1 MQGLNEVVEAYFR
14 QKEQELET
22 IENKEE
28 KAAMRRALD
37 AEYEKA
43 GYRRVQQMIAGERG
57 KYNFSDWYNPARESE
72 EEARKRFGEQHSAE
86 ISRQEGN
93 QGFVAQRMAHIQ
105 KNFNPERPADFQYK
119 MNTEMAQWQN
129 RLSRSNK
136 QERGEMAA
144 ALPELAKMDKN
155 GLSTGYI
162 VENLMTIA
170 AQEPGFVKVKALN
183 GVSRVIDNVQSDKQL
198 AAVVGG
204 LDKSSYLMS
213 EDGMEGRMPDY
224 LRRCMESKE
233 FGPRAMTAMA
243 AVLASNQNMDNDV
256 RVEML
261 EQLSAKF
268 EQNKDKMPAMYRE
281 RIAGSLRRSQKR
293 FGTSR
298 ENAPSQ
304 GRLQAST
311 GAFPLRHV
319 NGPAEVLH
327 HIRNGMKRLRDLRF
341 GVNRNLSGNEPRRQ
355 ARPGQEQ
362 SRNMPQRGFQ
372 RGGRE

>member
-1 MQGLNEVVEAYFR
+1 
-14 QKEQELET
+14 
-22 IENKEE
+22 
-28 KAAMRRALD
+28 
-37 AEYEKA
+37 
-43 GYRRVQQMIAGERG
+43 
-57 KYNFSDWYNPARESE
+57 
-72 EEARKRFGEQHSAE
+72 
-86 ISRQEGN
+86 
-93 QGFVAQRMAHIQ
+93 
-105 KNFNPERPADFQYK
+105 
-119 MNTEMAQWQN
+119 
-129 RLSRSNK
+129 
-136 QERGEMAA
+136 
-144 ALPELAKMDKN
+144 
-155 GLSTGYI
+155 
-162 VENLMTIA
+162 
-170 AQEPGFVKVKALN
+170 
-183 GVSRVIDNVQSDKQL
+183 
-198 AAVVGG
+198 
-204 LDKSSYLMS
+204 
-213 EDGMEGRMPDY
+213 MPDY

>member
-43 GYRRVQQMIAGERG
+43 GYKRVRQMIASEREN
-57 KYNFSDWYNPARESE
+57 YSFSDWYNPARESE
-72 EEARKRFGEQHSAE
+72 EEAKKRFRKQA
-86 ISRQEGN
+86 
-93 QGFVAQRMAHIQ
+93 
-105 KNFNPERPADFQYK
+105 
-119 MNTEMAQWQN
+119 NT
-129 RLSRSNK
+129 
-136 QERGEMAA
+136 
-144 ALPELAKMDKN
+144 DKN
-155 GLSTGYI
+155 GLSTKDI

-170 AQEPGFVKVKALN
+170 AEEPGSVKVKALN

-256 RVEML
+256 RGEML

>member
-43 GYRRVQQMIAGERG
+43 GYKRVRQTIASKRG
-57 KYNFSDWYNPARESE
+57 MYGFSDWYNPARESE
-72 EEARKRFGEQHSAE
+72 EEARKRFRKQHSEEVSRREEE
-86 ISRQEGN
+86 ISRREEEVSRRDEHAR
-93 QGFVAQRMAHIQ
+93 FFAQQMAHIQ
-105 KNFNPERPADFQYK
+105 PSEHE
-119 MNTEMAQWQN
+119 MNTIMQKL
-129 RLSRSNK
+129 LSRDNVLGVRVEALLK
-136 QERGEMAA
+136 Q
-144 ALPELAKMDKN
+144 AKTDKN
-155 GLSTGYI
+155 GLSTEDI

-170 AQEPGFVKVKALN
+170 AEEPGSVKVKALN

-256 RVEML
+256 RGEML
-261 EQLSAKF
+261 GQLSAKF

-293 FGTSR
+293 FGTLR

-355 ARPGQEQ
+355 VRPGQEQ

>member
-43 GYRRVQQMIAGERG
+43 GYKRVRQMIASEREN
-57 KYNFSDWYNPARESE
+57 YSFSDWYNPARESE
-72 EEARKRFGEQHSAE
+72 EEAKKRFRKQHSAE
-86 ISRQEGN
+86 ISRREEEISRRDEHAR
-93 QGFVAQRMAHIQ
+93 FFAQQMAHIQ
-105 KNFNPERPADFQYK
+105 PSEHE
-119 MNTEMAQWQN
+119 MNTIMQKL
-129 RLSRSNK
+129 LSRDNVLGVRVEALLK
-136 QERGEMAA
+136 Q
-144 ALPELAKMDKN
+144 AKTDKN
-155 GLSTGYI
+155 GLSTEDI

-170 AQEPGFVKVKALN
+170 AEEPGFVKVKALN

-256 RVEML
+256 RGEML

-293 FGTSR
+293 FGTLR

-311 GAFPLRHV
+311 GVPPLRHV

-341 GVNRNLSGNEPRRQ
+341 GINRNLSGNEPRRQ
-355 ARPGQEQ
+355 ARPVQEQ
-362 SRNMPQRGFQ
+362 SRNMPQGGLQ

>member
-170 AQEPGFVKVKALN
+170 AQEKGFDKVKALK
-183 GVSRVIDNVQSDKQL
+183 GVSHVIDNVQSDKQL

>member
-14 QKEQELET
+14 QKEQELEA

-43 GYRRVQQMIAGERG
+43 GYKRVRQMIAGERG

-72 EEARKRFGEQHSAE
+72 EEARKRFEAQHSAE
-86 ISRQEGN
+86 ISHQEGN

-136 QERGEMAA
+136 QDRGEMAA
-144 ALPELAKMDKN
+144 ALPELAKMDKD

-170 AQEPGFVKVKALN
+170 AQEQGFVKVKALK
-183 GVSRVIDNVQSDKQL
+183 GVSHVIDNVQSDQQL

-256 RVEML
+256 RGEML

-298 ENAPSQ
+298 ENVPSQ
-304 GRLQAST
+304 GRLQEST

-319 NGPAEVLH
+319 NGPEEVFVSYTQW
-327 HIRNGMKRLRDLRF
+327 NEAAAGFALRC
-341 GVNRNLSGNEPRRQ
+341 
-355 ARPGQEQ
+355 
-362 SRNMPQRGFQ
+362 
-372 RGGRE
+372 

>member
-256 RVEML
+256 RGEML

-281 RIAGSLRRSQKR
+281 RIAGSLRCSQKR

-304 GRLQAST
+304 GRLQEST
-311 GAFPLRHV
+311 AVPPLRRV
-319 NGPAEVLH
+319 NGPAEVLY
-327 HIRNGMKRLRDLRF
+327 HIRSGMKRLRDLRF

-355 ARPGQEQ
+355 VRPGQEQ
-362 SRNMPQRGFQ
+362 SGNMPQRGFQ

>member
-14 QKEQELET
+14 QKEQELEA

-43 GYRRVQQMIAGERG
+43 GYKRVRQMIAGERG

-72 EEARKRFGEQHSAE
+72 EEARKRFEAQHSAE
-86 ISRQEGN
+86 ISHQEGN

-144 ALPELAKMDKN
+144 ALPELAKMDKD

-170 AQEPGFVKVKALN
+170 AQEQGFVKVKALK
-183 GVSRVIDNVQSDKQL
+183 GVSHVIDNVQSDQQL

-256 RVEML
+256 RGEML

-298 ENAPSQ
+298 ENVPSQ
-304 GRLQAST
+304 GRLQEST

-319 NGPAEVLH
+319 NGPEEVLY

-341 GVNRNLSGNEPRRQ
+341 GINRNLSGNEPRRQ
-355 ARPGQEQ
+355 ERPGQEQ
-362 SRNMPQRGFQ
+362 SRNMPLRGFQ